1 MLTSIPGLHY
11 YNYNLD
17 MDEQNTLSQ
26 MSLEELSN
34 LVNAFYN
41 NKKIEFNYNLILTEL
56 EYRRDQKYGN

>member
-1 MLTSIPGLHY
+1 
-11 YNYNLD
+11 
-17 MDEQNTLSQ
+17 MDQQNTLSQ